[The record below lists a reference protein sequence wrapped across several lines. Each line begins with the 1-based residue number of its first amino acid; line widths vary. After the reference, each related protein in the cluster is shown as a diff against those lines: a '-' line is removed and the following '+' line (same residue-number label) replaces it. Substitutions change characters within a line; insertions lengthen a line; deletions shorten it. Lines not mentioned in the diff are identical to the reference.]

1 MKRVTYTFTLTKTIM
16 AEKTADKIKYRILRF
31 LDVTGFT
38 VFDPI
43 VRLAFRE
50 EPQKQME
57 AIYRY
62 LLVPLIFV
70 TACVAL
76 WWVVAPKH
84 KTKSGEV
91 PTPDVVWQAA
101 IINDTFS
108 AREQLKES
116 DFVLAGA
123 GRIAMLAE
131 VELQMESKTAELVV
145 LDEAL
150 NAQET
155 AYETQLAAR
164 IAPLNASLELLEQS
178 SRVARDVAKEA
189 ITAVAAQL
197 EAGQASGD
205 ALVAAIRAERE
216 VYDAGRASESVI
228 KEQIDD
234 LRSEKYK
241 PMEAARLDVNAVANE
256 VQFLKKRIDF
266 LSGSNR
272 SIKVAEAQTELDG
285 FKQQLAAATT
295 AKDAISQAK
304 RVIRA
309 EDSIE
314 RLETQQYASA
324 MTVYKQIQ
332 RSLFTVFVGFI
343 LAAVIAIPL
352 GILCGLNR
360 IAMACLTPLISIFK
374 PVSPVV
380 WLLIFQIVVG
390 AFFLDPDSHPLF
402 LFFDSLPWLGTLGI
416 NPALIFSACTVAMCA
431 VWPALVNTALGVASI
446 DPDHVNVARVLKL
459 GFWDRLTKIIIPSA
473 LPLVFAGLRISL
485 GVGWM
490 VLIAAEAL
498 SSSDG
503 LGKFVWDEYQ
513 NGSSFSFAN
522 ILYACF
528 VVGGIG
534 FLLDRMMIILQRF
547 VSFDGGGTSL

>member
-1 MKRVTYTFTLTKTIM
+1 M
-16 AEKTADKIKYRILRF
+16 AETTAEKIKYRILRF
-31 LDVTGFT
+31 LDITGFT
-38 VFDPI
+38 VFDPM
-43 VRLAFRE
+43 VRLAFGE
-50 EPQKQME
+50 EPKKQTE
-57 AIYRY
+57 AITKYF
-62 LLVPLIFV
+62 LIPILFV
-70 TACVAL
+70 MLCTGL
-76 WWVVAPKH
+76 WWVIAPKH

-91 PTPDVVWQAA
+91 PTPDVVWRAA
-101 IINDTFS
+101 TINDTFS
-108 AREQLKES
+108 AREQIKAD
-116 DFVLAGA
+116 DFILSGSE
-123 GRIAMLAE
+123 R
-131 VELQMESKTAELVV
+131 
-145 LDEAL
+145 EA
-150 NAQET
+150 T
-155 AYETQLAAR
+155 LAAVTELIATREADLEILNQALAQHEADYAQQLEQR
-164 IAPLNASLELLEQS
+164 IAPLKAKLATLSGQNRELRS
-178 SRVARDVAKEA
+178 VAKAA
-189 ITAVAAQL
+189 ITEAAAQF
-197 EAGQASGD
+197 EAGQVASE
-205 ALVAAIRAERE
+205 AVVAAVRNERQ
-216 VYDAGRASESVI
+216 VYANGRASESLI
-228 KEQIDD
+228 KQAIEAI
-234 LRSEKYK
+234 RSEKYK
-241 PMEAARLDVNAVANE
+241 PMEAARLSVNAVANE
-256 VQFLKKRIDF
+256 LQFLNKRVDF
-266 LSGSNR
+266 LSDSNR
-272 SIKVAEAQTELDG
+272 SLKVAEA
-285 FKQQLAAATT
+285 KQKLVEQKSELAAAST
-295 AKDAISQAK
+295 AKDAISLAK
-304 RVIRA
+304 RVVRS
-309 EDSIE
+309 EDSLE
-314 RLETQQYASA
+314 RLSGQQYASA

-332 RSLFTVFVGFI
+332 RSLFTVFIGFI
-343 LAAVIAIPL
+343 LAALIAIPL
-352 GILCGLNR
+352 GILCGLSR
-360 IAMACLTPLISIFK
+360 IAMACLTPIISIFK

-402 LFFDSLPWLGTLGI
+402 LFFDSLPWLGALGI

-459 GFWDRLTKIIIPSA
+459 GFWDRLIKIIIPSA